1 MGMHIQGIDG
11 QIVCRQVETLEYFF
25 KRQISEPRLV
35 REASRKMLN
44 RKGPTH
50 LPSRKMTVSCIG
62 RSDEQGVL
70 HVFEDFSFP
79 GQTDLGRVL
88 HLTLDEA
95 QQVLLVHARRMVN
108 MGVDLT
114 DIVEVSGGV
123 QVDQQVGLDQEF
135 PEGIFLPMR
144 NRLS

>member
-35 REASRKMLN
+35 REASRKMLI

-70 HVFEDFSFP
+70 HVFE
-79 GQTDLGRVL
+79 VL

>member
-1 MGMHIQGIDG
+1 
-11 QIVCRQVETLEYFF
+11 
-25 KRQISEPRLV
+25 
-35 REASRKMLN
+35 
-44 RKGPTH
+44 
-50 LPSRKMTVSCIG
+50 MTVSCIR
-62 RSDEQGVL
+62 RSDEQDVL
-70 HVFEDFSFP
+70 LVLEDFSFP

-114 DIVEVSGGV
+114 DIVEVSDEA
-123 QVDQQVGLDQEF
+123 QVDQPVGLDQEF
-135 PEGIFLPMR
+135 PGGGYLPMR

>member
-1 MGMHIQGIDG
+1 MSKAFCMYSK
-11 QIVCRQVETLEYFF
+11 TLV
-25 KRQISEPRLV
+25 P
-35 REASRKMLN
+35 N
-44 RKGPTH
+44 
-50 LPSRKMTVSCIG
+50 
-62 RSDEQGVL
+62 
-70 HVFEDFSFP
+70 

-123 QVDQQVGLDQEF
+123 QVDQPVGLDQEF
-135 PEGIFLPMR
+135 PEGIYLPMR